1 MVTGP
6 ASSAENGDPAA
17 RPPAR
22 LPLNSSPT
30 ASHRRTGRCLICPS
44 PSLPSAGRAR
54 AGGSTR
60 WTLPSIGGIGRRRRS
75 RGSVI
80 SWRRS
85 GPPSRL
91 KTRRRAHGQISPSCW
106 PQSAVH
112 GCAARQHGRSALSE
126 LRVQGMPSPRS
137 SSPCWCGH
145 PPLQRPARLLRAT
158 QSMHPLGLRE
168 EPSPLAC
175 RRV

>member
-1 MVTGP
+1 MRVMVTGP

-30 ASHRRTGRCLICPS
+30 ANYRRTGRCLICPS

-60 WTLPSIGGIGRRRRS
+60 WTLPSIGGIGRRRS
-75 RGSVI
+75 GRGSVI

-126 LRVQGMPSPRS
+126 LRVQGVPSPRS

-145 PPLQRPARLLRAT
+145 PPLQRSARSLRAT
-158 QSMHPLGLRE
+158 QSTI
-168 EPSPLAC
+168 
-175 RRV
+175 

>member
-1 MVTGP
+1 MRVMVTGP

-106 PQSAVH
+106 PQSAVNR
-112 GCAARQHGRSALSE
+112 CAARQHGRSALEVPSRRAQSSGWGC
-126 LRVQGMPSPRS
+126 LRLVAAARAVTHRS
-137 SSPCWCGH
+137 TEACPLAQGH
-145 PPLQRPARLLRAT
+145 PEYAPSRP
-158 QSMHPLGLRE
+158 
-168 EPSPLAC
+168 
-175 RRV
+175 